1 VKVVHVTS
9 LEFGSM
15 SSEADFYTSADGSV
29 TAEVLP
35 GTYTV
40 AISKEG
46 FYEKVVEDVEVKAGK
61 ATDLGTVIL
70 DKKPY
75 YAKLSIENPRISS
88 VIGTGNPVFRLR
100 IENLGYAEDVYKLSL
115 SGLPESFYPKFKE
128 SREAVEG
135 ISEVFLK
142 GGESKDIYLEILLPP
157 NAQVGSYNLTVI
169 AEGHYSMKENVTL
182 NLRGEYKLFFEP
194 MRGYLITTEAG
205 KRVEFRAFLRNV
217 GGVAI
222 TNLNFS
228 LNAPSHWR
236 VSVNPPSLPVLQAR
250 DGIPVKVEIQIP
262 PDALPS
268 EYKLKLSIKSD
279 QVNQEEEFRV
289 IVKEKSNAA
298 LIGGA
303 IIIGALAGLFVI
315 FRRFGRR

>member
-1 VKVVHVTS
+1 
-9 LEFGSM
+9 
-15 SSEADFYTSADGSV
+15 
-29 TAEVLP
+29 
-35 GTYTV
+35 
-40 AISKEG
+40 
-46 FYEKVVEDVEVKAGK
+46 
-61 ATDLGTVIL
+61 
-70 DKKPY
+70 
-75 YAKLSIENPRISS
+75 
-88 VIGTGNPVFRLR
+88 
-100 IENLGYAEDVYKLSL
+100 
-115 SGLPESFYPKFKE
+115 
-128 SREAVEG
+128 
-135 ISEVFLK
+135 
-142 GGESKDIYLEILLPP
+142 
-157 NAQVGSYNLTVI
+157 
-169 AEGHYSMKENVTL
+169 MKENVTL